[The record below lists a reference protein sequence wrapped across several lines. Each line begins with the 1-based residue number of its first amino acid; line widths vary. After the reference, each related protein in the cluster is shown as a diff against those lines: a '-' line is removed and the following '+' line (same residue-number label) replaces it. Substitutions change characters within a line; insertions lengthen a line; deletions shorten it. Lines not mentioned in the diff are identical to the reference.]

1 MKMTAIILGLTLIC
15 AQSFAQMGNGMG
27 KADCQPR
34 MGMQVEV
41 MGKMLDEATSI
52 SPEVKEQLRTLH
64 KKHMEQRMSYNEQV
78 RNLRIKL
85 AEKLLDPKA
94 SKSDIKKLKKEFKKL
109 EEKRMDA
116 SMKNLE
122 EATKLL
128 KPIVPSTDADKK
140 LHSHLFHLLGND
152 DN

>member
-1 MKMTAIILGLTLIC
+1 MKFTAIILGLVLLSV
-15 AQSFAQMGNGMG
+15 QSFAQMGNGMG
-27 KADCQPR
+27 KEDCRPR
-34 MGMQVEV
+34 MGMQSEV
-41 MGKMLDEATSI
+41 MGKMLDEATSVTA
-52 SPEVKEQLRTLH
+52 EVKDQLRALH
-64 KKHMEQRMSYNEQV
+64 KKHMEERMGFNEQV
-78 RNLRIKL
+78 RNLRVKL

-94 SKSDIKKLKKEFKKL
+94 TKGDINKLKKEFKKL